1 MANWAARIVMGAVFG
16 GAVGMALSLAGG
28 VNPHD
33 SVIQAQETP
42 VEPDEPEVTEQELEI
57 YIDVYRAMQGDRS
70 LKINEA
76 VERREMSVAEF
87 RAIERRVQEQERLI
101 KRVRESL
108 LEQAVE
114 NAASLVQGGVPPP
127 P

>member
-28 VNPHD
+28 VNSHD

-42 VEPDEPEVTEQELEI
+42 GEPEEPEVTEQELEL

-70 LKINEA
+70 LKITEA

-114 NAASLVQGGVPPP
+114 NAASLVQGGVPPRP
-127 P
+127 

>member
-1 MANWAARIVMGAVFG
+1 MSNWATKMVVGAAFG
-16 GAVGMALSLAGG
+16 AAVAMAISLAGG
-28 VNPHD
+28 VNSRD
-33 SVIQAQETP
+33 NVIQAQETP
-42 VEPDEPEVTEQELEI
+42 AGPDEPDVTEAELEV

-70 LKINEA
+70 LKITEA

-87 RAIERRVQEQERLI
+87 RAIERRVQGQERLI

-114 NAASLVQGGVPPP
+114 NAASLVQDGVAPHP
-127 P
+127 

>member
-1 MANWAARIVMGAVFG
+1 MGAVFG

-28 VNPHD
+28 VNSHD

-42 VEPDEPEVTEQELEI
+42 VEPDEPEVTEQELEL

-70 LKINEA
+70 LKISEA
-76 VERREMSVAEF
+76 VERREISVAEF

-114 NAASLVQGGVPPP
+114 NAASLVQGGVPPRP
-127 P
+127 